1 MEIRPMQIYKLFLF
15 FLIFAMAA
23 ATAYGQAE
31 NSQASGNLLDNA
43 SFDDVLAAGGLPK
56 GWSYWSGKGDGEYR
70 SEVAEG
76 GHTGQKSLKLEG
88 KGVRGVIFTNGIK
101 IERNKRYALRGWVK
115 VEGNQDAKAKIQFN
129 YFHDRKWLGLPDSVG
144 VGVGDGNWKLL
155 AKTDRA
161 SEVPDASFIWIS
173 CVLEGTGTAWF
184 DDLELVAYDN
194 ANLPEDF
201 EKQFGPS
208 NRPAEFQV
216 LERRIGTWDTEQT
229 IKPGVWVPDGS
240 KTTGVET
247 VEWTLDKKLIQIKH
261 KQQPGNLEALSL
273 VGFDTR
279 SSVFRT
285 WFFDSSG
292 NLPRSEITGQWD
304 EPTQAL
310 TFKSTDPEEVTVT
323 STQKFVGPA
332 RIETRSVW
340 RAKDGTILME
350 IEVTATLQK

>member
-1 MEIRPMQIYKLFLF
+1 MQIYKLFLS
-15 FLIFAMAA
+15 FLVFGMAA

-31 NSQASGNLLDNA
+31 NSQASRNLLDNA
-43 SFDDVLAAGGLPK
+43 SLEDELAASGLPK
-56 GWSYWSGKGDGEYR
+56 GWSYWTGKDGSEYR
-70 SEVAEG
+70 SEVVEG
-76 GHTGQKSLKLEG
+76 GHTGQKSLTLEG

-101 IERNKRYALRGWVK
+101 IERDKRYALRGWTK
-115 VEGNQDAKAKIQFN
+115 VEGDKDAKATIQFN
-129 YFHDRKWLGLPDSVG
+129 YFHDGKWLGLPDSVG
-144 VGVGDGNWKLL
+144 VAGGDGKWKLL

-161 SEVPDASFIWIS
+161 IEVPDASTIWIS
-173 CVLEGTGTAWF
+173 CVLEGTGKAWF
-184 DDLELVAYDN
+184 DDLELVSFDN

-208 NRPAEFQV
+208 NRPSEFQV

-240 KTTGVET
+240 KAKGVET
-247 VEWTLDKKLIQIKH
+247 VEWTLDKKFIQIKH

-273 VGFDTR
+273 VGFDSR

-304 EPTQAL
+304 EPTQTL
-310 TFKSTDPEEVTVT
+310 TFKSTDPEAVTVT
-323 STQKFVGPA
+323 STQKFVGSD

-350 IEVTATLQK
+350 IEGAATLKK